1 MLNLIKYVK
10 RMKKLLFFVVLA
22 LFMCSCDRGTV
33 DYGELYLCKE
43 GTMEIVYNVHIGTDS
58 IANGTTRYSKYV
70 ELPVGKYTVS
80 LFGHNILSG
89 ILYVDNIDIKIR
101 KDDVTTLNIPY

>member
-10 RMKKLLFFVVLA
+10 RMKKLLFFAVLA
-22 LFMCSCDRGTV
+22 LFMCSCEKKGIE
-33 DYGELYLCKE
+33 YGELYLCKE
-43 GTMEIVYNVHIGTDS
+43 GTMEIVYDVHIGTDS
-58 IANGTTRYSKYV
+58 ITKGTTRYSKYV

-89 ILYVDNIDIKIR
+89 ILYVDNIDVTIR
-101 KDDVTTLNIPY
+101 KDDVTILNIPY